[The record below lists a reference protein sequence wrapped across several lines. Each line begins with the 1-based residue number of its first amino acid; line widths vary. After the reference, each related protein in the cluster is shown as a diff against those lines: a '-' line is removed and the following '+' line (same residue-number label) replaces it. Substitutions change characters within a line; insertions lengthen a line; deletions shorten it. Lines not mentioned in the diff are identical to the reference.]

1 MDKTVLNKKKKK
13 IIDSVWFINR
23 IMFVKVK
30 GRFGRLEYY
39 MGLDSGK
46 SLPREDEE
54 NYVIENGQQLN
65 PTAVAHFFK
74 DERIKKQ
81 EN

>member
-1 MDKTVLNKKKKK
+1 MKKR
-13 IIDSVWFINR
+13 ILDSAWFENR
-23 IMFVKVK
+23 IMIVKVK

-39 MGLDSGK
+39 MGIDSGK

-54 NYVIENGQQLN
+54 NYVIENGHQLN
-65 PTAVAHFFK
+65 PNAMVHFFK

>member
-1 MDKTVLNKKKKK
+1 
-13 IIDSVWFINR
+13 
-23 IMFVKVK
+23 MFVKVK
-30 GRFGRLEYY
+30 GKFGRLEYY
-39 MGLDSGK
+39 VGLDSGK
-46 SLPREDEE
+46 RLPREDEE
-54 NYVIENGQQLN
+54 NHVVENGQQVN